1 MSACLG
7 RLSPGSHGWGCQL
20 KKYTRNRRLCLQR
33 EPAVD
38 HDDLEIRREALISD
52 LEKLAA
58 GRTPR
63 CSLRVRCSTNGLSSI
78 TPEQPISRC
87 KDGLPT
93 THACGRGGCP
103 CPRCKRSQTLVQ
115 LPKNFRCADLICD
128 FCGFLAQVKAA
139 RVTDI
144 TKIPSELP
152 GGAWGPQRARMAA
165 GIYFPLYICLIGDK
179 AYSIFYLSAD
189 AQQKKLFRPRTPLS
203 ASARRAGWRGFR
215 YKLATVRNHFVRL
228 Q

>member
-1 MSACLG
+1 MLRKITALM
-7 RLSPGSHGWGCQL
+7 QL
-20 KKYTRNRRLCLQR
+20 VWVPVTC
-33 EPAVD
+33 
-38 HDDLEIRREALISD
+38 
-52 LEKLAA
+52 AA
-58 GRTPR
+58 GWAANQARITWVMQQGYGWKQVEQYQMH
-63 CSLRVRCSTNGLSSI
+63 SWEGIGQMATSMQKTGQFGEQRVVN
-78 TPEQPISRC
+78 
-87 KDGLPT
+87 D
-93 THACGRGGCP
+93 CP

-139 RVTDI
+139 CVTDI